1 MHSTDVTLI
10 LEQKLLLNSLE
21 FQIPDHPKRE
31 GPTNYT
37 MFENHQEMSQGKNY
51 NLIFDEFWNFFFFD
65 NVSFG
70 IDVRISGNS
79 LKLTNSTF

>member
-51 NLIFDEFWNFFFFD
+51 YLIFDEFWIFFFLIMFPLELTSID
-65 NVSFG
+65 NC
-70 IDVRISGNS
+70 
-79 LKLTNSTF
+79 

>member
-51 NLIFDEFWNFFFFD
+51 YLIIEINKFYILNLCLIGLIQFEKF
-65 NVSFG
+65 
-70 IDVRISGNS
+70 
-79 LKLTNSTF
+79 

>member
-1 MHSTDVTLI
+1 MWNLNAFHRRDTYSGASEAAAAV
-10 LEQKLLLNSLE
+10 NSLE

-51 NLIFDEFWNFFFFD
+51 YLIFDEYCT
-65 NVSFG
+65 
-70 IDVRISGNS
+70 GNCS
-79 LKLTNSTF
+79 

>member
-51 NLIFDEFWNFFFFD
+51 YLIFFFD

-70 IDVRISGNS
+70 IDVNSGNS

>member
-51 NLIFDEFWNFFFFD
+51 YLIFDEF
-65 NVSFG
+65 
-70 IDVRISGNS
+70 
-79 LKLTNSTF
+79 

>member
-51 NLIFDEFWNFFFFD
+51 YLIFDEFWKFLTASS
-65 NVSFG
+65 VA
-70 IDVRISGNS
+70 IAVRS
-79 LKLTNSTF
+79 